1 MNNTSV
7 SMDIFLSQTKGIP
20 ILTRAQAI
28 ELGKRKDAGDIDA
41 RNALVEH
48 NTRLVLVVMKE
59 RGMVPYNPER
69 FDAMYSLGLEGLIE
83 AADRWDWKRGVKF
96 NSYANCRIWR
106 MLLKGLNEFRSP
118 LSLPWSQ
125 LKASRLKSAPI
136 SQETVADVRGAMNTS
151 HFLPLDYECDESEE
165 TIGSFVADPR
175 SGREFREV
183 DNADEAEWLDIV
195 MMDRLTPR
203 EIRAIRMYYWEDAT
217 LDDVGDDLACSREGA
232 RQIIDTALSSLR
244 KKLTGKSET
253 ADHTLDPE
261 DEPQIGD
268 WVRGRNKSRN
278 GVRTEGEVFNFN
290 ISCGRP
296 ILMVRRADGGISK
309 MRPYNVDIIDKPYEV
324 SP

>member
-1 MNNTSV
+1 MYSK
-7 SMDIFLSQTKGIP
+7 SIDIFMEQTKGIP

-28 ELGKRKDAGDIDA
+28 ELGKRKDAGDIEA
-41 RNALVEH
+41 RNKLVEH
-48 NTRLVLVVMKE
+48 NTRLVMVVMKE
-59 RGMVPYNPER
+59 RGIVPHNAER

-83 AADRWDWKRGVKF
+83 AADRWDWRRGVKF
-96 NSYANCRIWR
+96 NSYAHCRIWR

-203 EIRAIRMYYWEDAT
+203 EIKAIRMKFWEDKT
-217 LDDVGDDLACSREGA
+217 LDEIGDEIGVSRERA
-232 RQIIDTALSSLR
+232 RQIIDAALVDMR
-244 KKLTGKSET
+244 MKIAGRRET
-253 ADHTLDPE
+253 SDHIVAAA
-261 DEPQIGD
+261 DEPQVGDFVRSRQMSKLGGEYPEGRVFAIGL
-268 WVRGRNKSRN
+268 G
-278 GVRTEGEVFNFN
+278 
-290 ISCGRP
+290 CGRP